1 MTALDTHSAGSK
13 RGSAV
18 LWFAAALVV
27 FCISLVTPFSE
38 VWRYDVRETV
48 PTFPWEEPGDS
59 AWPKRLKGPR
69 TTDHYFVTWGV
80 GRNAYTLLTR
90 PTRLFDGE
98 QCYPAPNA
106 LALGEPMITLGI
118 VGMPAYFVTR
128 NPVATFNFAIVFT
141 TLLAAVAM
149 YVLVAEWT
157 AIPAAGIV
165 AGVLYAF
172 NAVKMRNVVHPYVDD
187 TAWTVLALLL
197 ARRFF
202 AHGRRRDAIG
212 AAVACSLQIGASFY
226 PFLAATVFAV
236 PILGWLIVRY
246 GIRNLRVAPTLVAVG
261 IIGFTAAVVFLPY
274 LEWRSSADVLRRE
287 FQLFIGWEAY
297 LPRGIMFPGWVL
309 PVLVLLS
316 LVLPRKRMLGGLD
329 GDPRWALVIAAV
341 LVALM
346 ATGGNW
352 AARLAAAFSGA
363 PPPIE
368 LPNLYELLAI
378 VIPGLDSVRVP
389 GALSA
394 GVHVALSILAGLGA
408 AALIAMA
415 PARLRTSVAIALI
428 LIAYVETL
436 RPRVIG
442 LEPPVIYRPV
452 LLKPADGVLEFY
464 ETLAEKGNSGP
475 ILELP
480 YKTGVLAGP
489 TGWLSAYHHRRT
501 SACHATFPPPVV
513 SEVREL
519 SERLPDQDAIR
530 AAREMGF
537 TTIVL
542 RHASKGL
549 ASSYG
554 ERFEEASQHGGL
566 LRRIH
571 GDTFMTAYAI
581 EPGDSRESTDNPV
594 Q

>member
-1 MTALDTHSAGSK
+1 MTALDTHTAGSK
-13 RGSAV
+13 RGRSV

-38 VWRYDVRETV
+38 VWRYDVRETI
-48 PTFPWEEPGDS
+48 PTFPREEPGDDS

-69 TTDHYFVTWGV
+69 TTDQYFVTWGV

-90 PTRLFDGE
+90 PTRLFDSE
-98 QCYPAPNA
+98 QCYPASNA

-128 NPVATFNFAIVFT
+128 NPVATYNFAIVFI

-165 AGVLYAF
+165 AGILYGF
-172 NAVKMRNVVHPYVDD
+172 NAVKIGNVVHPYVDD

-202 AHGRRRDAIG
+202 AHGRWRDAIG
-212 AAVACSLQIGASFY
+212 AAIACSLQIGASFY
-226 PFLAATVFAV
+226 PFVAAVVFAV

-246 GIRNLRVAPTLVAVG
+246 GIRNLRVAPTLVALG
-261 IIGFTAAVVFLPY
+261 TIGFTAVVVFLPY

-287 FQLFIGWEAY
+287 FQWFIGWDAY
-297 LPRGIMFPGWVL
+297 LPKGIMFPGWVL
-309 PVLVLLS
+309 PVLVLVS
-316 LVLPRKRMLGGLD
+316 LVLPRKRMLGGLE

-352 AARLAAAFSGA
+352 NARFAAAFSGV
-363 PPPIE
+363 PPPIK

-408 AALIAMA
+408 AALIAMV
-415 PARLRTSVAIALI
+415 PTRLRTSLAIALI

-442 LEPPVIYRPV
+442 LEPRVIYRPV
-452 LLKPADGVLEFY
+452 LLKPADSVLEFFQ
-464 ETLAEKGNSGP
+464 TLAEKGNSGP
-475 ILELP
+475 LLEVP

-489 TGWLSAYHHRRT
+489 TGWLSAYHHRHT

-513 SEVREL
+513 SEVRKL
-519 SERLPDQDAIR
+519 SEQIPDQDAIR

-537 TTIVL
+537 TTILL
-542 RHASKGL
+542 RHAPKGL
-549 ASSYG
+549 VSPYG
-554 ERFEEASQHGGL
+554 QRFEEASHGGL

-571 GDTFMTAYAI
+571 GDALMTAYAI
-581 EPGDSRESTDNPV
+581 EPGDSRESTDNPG